1 MKPDTAP
8 IAKLIGSSVAK
19 LAKRS
24 EFTDWVGSQATSN
37 GDLIA
42 INNSFIF
49 RDKTSIKTRKNN
61 QFLCLRVAK
70 GKIGAAPL
78 VADFSDFNLDFKL
91 LVAQSK
97 NLPKTEALGPRVT
110 SELKGLGQL
119 VFVLIGEIK
128 DQRQS
133 CELGHAYAAELRFD
147 PGAAGSSVEEFDGNR
162 RLIINQLLDP
172 ETAWNEI
179 EAQVKG
185 DVKEG
190 LEALSE
196 SFAIAFEKLR
206 DETTSKLHLPKPGTG
221 ASKASFVSKLRE
233 ALAEQRK
240 LYDQALA
247 RYQQEGKNPVH
258 LNEVLRIAYN
268 FADDAL
274 KVLQL
279 LVSIAD
285 LKAIVL
291 WCTIDEHF
299 ALATAFRNLPWS
311 KTTKKPSL
319 SKYQDVIAGARN
331 RAFHNL
337 LAFDRTIESDLAG
350 VAINAR
356 TLTLFPAHGRRKGT
370 VPFDY
375 EDRELVEVL
384 SELTLAPETIVS
396 LDFWKRNADVM
407 RCFENL
413 IVRTEEAL
421 GLLNKT
427 RA

>member
-8 IAKLIGSSVAK
+8 IEKLIASSVGK

-24 EFTDWVGSQATSN
+24 EFTEWLGNQTPADE
-37 GDLIA
+37 DLVV

-49 RDKTSIKTRKNN
+49 RDKTSIKTRKNS
-61 QFLCLRVAK
+61 QFLCLRVAG
-70 GKIGAAPL
+70 GKLGAAPL
-78 VADFSDFNLDFKL
+78 VADSGDFNLDFKL
-91 LVAQSK
+91 LVAKSK
-97 NLPKTEALGPRVT
+97 NLPKTELLGPRVT

-128 DQRQS
+128 DQSRS
-133 CELGHAYAAELRFD
+133 RELGHSYAVELRFD
-147 PGAAGSSVEEFDGNR
+147 PGAAGSSVQEFDGNR
-162 RLIINQLLDP
+162 RLIVNQLLDP

-179 EAQVKG
+179 EAQVK
-185 DVKEG
+185 DEVKEG

-206 DETTSKLHLPKPGTG
+206 EETTSKLQLPKPGTA

-247 RYQQEGKNPVH
+247 KYQEEGRNPVH

-274 KVLQL
+274 KVLKL

-285 LKAIVL
+285 LKAIAL

-299 ALATAFRNLPWS
+299 ALATAFRNLPWG
-311 KTTKKPSL
+311 KTSKKPSL
-319 SKYQDVIAGARN
+319 SKYHDVISGARN

-356 TLTLFPAHGRRKGT
+356 SLTLLPAYGRRKGT

-384 SELTLAPETIVS
+384 SELTLAPETTVS

-407 RCFENL
+407 SCFENL